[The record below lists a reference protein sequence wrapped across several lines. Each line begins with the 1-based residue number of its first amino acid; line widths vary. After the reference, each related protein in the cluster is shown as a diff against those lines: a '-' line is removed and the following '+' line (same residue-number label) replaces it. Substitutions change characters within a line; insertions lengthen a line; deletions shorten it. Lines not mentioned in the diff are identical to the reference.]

1 MQVREEADENAMRV
15 RRADQKSRLLSL
27 RMSKLEVELAN
38 AQNVAAEDEE
48 QKAMV
53 FKSVMDEQEARIR
66 ELQLRMQ
73 TQAEK
78 AALSRLAD
86 RKDIAELIA
95 SGVRDYLRRFS
106 LRPHT
111 RVA

>member
-1 MQVREEADENAMRV
+1 MQ
-15 RRADQKSRLLSL
+15 DQ
-27 RMSKLEVELAN
+27 
-38 AQNVAAEDEE
+38 
-48 QKAMV
+48 
-53 FKSVMDEQEARIR
+53 RIR

-95 SGVRDYLRRFS
+95 SGVRDYLRRCAM
-106 LRPHT
+106 HT
-111 RVA
+111 LCYAMHTLCYAMNTLCYAIHTLCYAIHTLCYAMHKPCYT